1 MSKPLLITDYVDENL
16 KLVRDDDG
24 TDTALQLSKDKLK
37 IVGDLDVTGDIKT
50 TTQSTPLTDFDLATK
65 KYVDDNAGGSTV
77 QYYYETKVCN
87 YYTNSTNN
95 QFIPLAGYVI
105 ERDNIAGQNEFVS
118 MVAPFNGTIERIMF
132 RSEIA
137 QNGTLEFDIYESSD
151 GTETPGSV
159 TGVKDTSIN
168 IADDTT
174 VTVDFDS
181 MTSGTNALVKG
192 RIYAI
197 QIDTPSAPYD
207 TNVTVVFKW
216 DSTT

>member
-1 MSKPLLITDYVDENL
+1 M
-16 KLVRDDDG
+16 
-24 TDTALQLSKDKLK
+24 
-37 IVGDLDVTGDIKT
+37 
-50 TTQSTPLTDFDLATK
+50 
-65 KYVDDNAGGSTV
+65 
-77 QYYYETKVCN
+77 
-87 YYTNSTNN
+87 
-95 QFIPLAGYVI
+95 AGYVI
-105 ERDNIAGQNEFVS
+105 ERDTIAGQNEFVS

>member
-1 MSKPLLITDYVDENL
+1 MTKNLNIVNAVDENL
-16 KLVRDDDG
+16 KLVRDADG
-24 TDTALQLSKDKLK
+24 TDTALELSRDKLK
-37 IVGDLDVTGDIKT
+37 IVGDLDVTGNIKT
-50 TTQSTPLTDFDLATK
+50 TSQSTPLTDFDLATK

-105 ERDNIAGQNEFVS
+105 ERDTISGQSEFVS

-151 GTETPGSV
+151 TTETPGSV
-159 TGVKDTSIN
+159 IGVKDTSIN
-168 IADDTT
+168 IADDIS
-174 VTVDFDS
+174 VTVDFSS
-181 MTSGTNALVKG
+181 MTSGTNALTKG

-197 QIDTPSAPYD
+197 QIDTPSVPYD
-207 TNVTVVFKW
+207 TNITIVFKW
-216 DSTT
+216 DSST

>member
-1 MSKPLLITDYVDENL
+1 MTKNLNIVNGIDENL
-16 KLVRDDDG
+16 KLVRDSDG

-37 IVGDLDVTGDIKT
+37 IVGDLDVTGVIN
-50 TTQSTPLTDFDLATK
+50 TPTISSNVPQT
-65 KYVDDNAGGSTV
+65 S
-77 QYYYETKVCN
+77 QYYYQALVCN
-87 YYTNSTNN
+87 YYTNSGNN
-95 QFIPLAGYVI
+95 QFIPLSGYIV
-105 ERDNIAGQNEFVS
+105 EKDTIASSNEFVS
-118 MVAPFNGTIERIMF
+118 MVAPFNGTIERVMF
-132 RSEIA
+132 RSEVA
-137 QNGTLEFDIYESSD
+137 QNGTLEIDIYESSD
-151 GTETPGSV
+151 ETETPGSV
-159 TGVKDTSIN
+159 TGVVDTSIN
-168 IADDTT
+168 IADDIS